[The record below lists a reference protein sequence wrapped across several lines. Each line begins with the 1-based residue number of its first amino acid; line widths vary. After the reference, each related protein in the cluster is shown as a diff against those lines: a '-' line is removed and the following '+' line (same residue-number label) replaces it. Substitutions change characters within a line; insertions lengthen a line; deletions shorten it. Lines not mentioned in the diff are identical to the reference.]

1 MNNRKNSSIE
11 EIKRLIGLEE
21 CYPRMVIHPIPTRDY
36 YYKIEGQPFTL
47 YTYWQLRDK
56 GVKDE
61 KITHKIHRREVR

>member
-1 MNNRKNSSIE
+1 
-11 EIKRLIGLEE
+11 
-21 CYPRMVIHPIPTRDY
+21 MVIHPIPTRDY